1 MRRFGLFLLSCV
13 VLAAAFFPSRASAV
27 GFGVYGMVGE
37 GDADWEEDSSGLTI
51 SMDLD
56 RYGAG
61 VVLEFGNTARD
72 FLNYRI
78 GLGYEKTDY
87 DISGVE
93 LVNVDAV
100 VMTHDFGMAL
110 LRRGGIKVW
119 FGPELCLSYS
129 KGSLE
134 SVPSFDVEMLGV
146 GVGPVF
152 GLDLNH
158 LDSPININ
166 FQGGYLFTQYDV
178 DAELGGLSADFTV
191 EENQYFVRI
200 SFIFRLG
207 E

>member
-1 MRRFGLFLLSCV
+1 MRRFGFFLLSCV
-13 VLAAAFFPSRASAV
+13 VLATGFFPSEAV
-27 GFGVYGMVGE
+27 AMGFGVYGMSGM
-37 GDADWEEDSSGLTI
+37 GDADWEEDSSGLEI

-72 FLNYRI
+72 FLNYRV
-78 GLGYEKTDY
+78 GLGYERTSH
-87 DISGVE
+87 DISGVD
-93 LVNVDAV
+93 LVKTDAV
-100 VMTHDFGMAL
+100 VMTHDFGIAL
-110 LRRGGIKVW
+110 IRRGGIKVW
-119 FGPELCLSYS
+119 AGPELSLSYS

-134 SVPSFDVEMLGV
+134 SVSSFDIEMLGV
-146 GVGPVF
+146 GVGPVV

-166 FQGGYLFTQYDV
+166 FQSGYLFTKYDV
-178 DAELGGLSADFTV
+178 DAELGGLSADFSV
-191 EENQYFVRI
+191 EESQYFVRV